1 MMMLCYKYCRTIW
14 NPRLHKNGLA
24 SGCGLSQGRRG
35 LYDSIV
41 AFANLLDETE
51 GTHCSA
57 WLRVLLLDAVLD
69 IGQRRSMATPGIH
82 VVPVLQ

>member
-1 MMMLCYKYCRTIW
+1 VWQVLQSNLEPKATQEWFGQWLR
-14 NPRLHKNGLA
+14 
-24 SGCGLSQGRRG
+24 LSQGCRG